1 MADLEQFQTQQVE
14 FDEDCNNCEDK
25 TVNDVTPERLS
36 RLAVES
42 AFDVF
47 NRRQNA
53 KFSFEIL
60 KFIFKRKIVCSKAN
74 EHNRVFR

>member
-1 MADLEQFQTQQVE
+1 MADLEQFQTQQAE

-47 NRRQNA
+47 KTLPCIAQQET
-53 KFSFEIL
+53 KC
-60 KFIFKRKIVCSKAN
+60 K
-74 EHNRVFR
+74 VFF